1 MAVRLGALGAAA
13 VCMHHPERGGGEGA
27 YLEEGG
33 EGAYLEGR
41 SAYLEGECL
50 PRGERGVRLLTSSG
64 YESSTAL
71 TACSDA
77 LMNECTH
84 ALTTGC
90 RARPPLDAQHP
101 AGQQA
106 REPAAGRT
114 GLHVQGVK
122 LAPVEF
128 GLCLRASATWGLR

>member
-84 ALTTGC
+84 AHS
-90 RARPPLDAQHP
+90 Q
-101 AGQQA
+101 
-106 REPAAGRT
+106 
-114 GLHVQGVK
+114 QGVVHGHLSTLNIL
-122 LAPVEF
+122 LASKPENLLLDGRDFTCKV
-128 GLCLRASATWGLR
+128 